1 MSAAAA
7 GTTRRPV
14 FIPPPGKTS
23 MLLSR
28 QQPTPPNA
36 AAGVRINYPIAE
48 NMVFG
53 FLVVFLLC
61 RVLFDLPFSLVVS
74 GTVPFLVLLKAQS

>member
-23 MLLSR
+23 MLLSQ
-28 QQPTPPNA
+28 QQPTPPA
-36 AAGVRINYPIAE
+36 AQAARLDYYVAE
-48 NMVFG
+48 KMVLG

-61 RVLFDLPFSLVVS
+61 RALFDLPFALVVS
-74 GTVPFLVLLKAQS
+74 GTVPFLVLINAKKA